1 MTFGPVTFGPMAFT
15 ALTAAAARAAHPV
28 VDTEPYVFVDSL
40 AAPLLGSRA
49 DELMEYHRRHG
60 DHPVLAG
67 ARSQVVA
74 RSRYAEDL
82 VAQRRPTQYVVL
94 GAGLDSFA
102 YRRPAGGPLVY
113 EVDRPD
119 TQRDKRARVAAAG
132 LAEPEHVRYVGVD
145 FERDSLVAS
154 LVGQGFQPD
163 EPAVVSWLGV
173 TMYLTPAALEATLKE
188 LTRLAG
194 GTEVVFDY
202 FVPPELRDEAG
213 RTYAEAVGAVSAERG
228 EPWLS
233 VCTPDELT
241 ALATACGFRSTIHIG
256 QKDLP
261 WLADRGDALRPS
273 TLARLAHL
281 SR

>member
-1 MTFGPVTFGPMAFT
+1 VAFT

-67 ARSQVVA
+67 ARAQVVA
-74 RSRYAEDL
+74 RSRYTEDL

-102 YRRPAGGPLVY
+102 SRAPDGGPLVY

-119 TQRDKRARVAAAG
+119 TQRDKRARLAAAG
-132 LAEPEHVRYVGVD
+132 LVEPRTVRYAGVD
-145 FERDSLVAS
+145 FESDSLVES
-154 LVGQGFQPD
+154 LVAQGFRAG

-173 TMYLTPAALEATLKE
+173 SMYLTPAALEATLRE
-188 LTRLAG
+188 LARLAG

-202 FVPPELRDEAG
+202 FVPADLRDAAG

-233 VCTPDELT
+233 VCSPDELT
-241 ALATACGFRSTIHIG
+241 ALATACGFRSTVHIG
-256 QKDLP
+256 QHDLP
-261 WLADRGDALRPS
+261 WLADRSDALRPS
-273 TLARLAHL
+273 TLSRLAYL
-281 SR
+281 TR